1 MRGPGFVLSLLL
13 LLCPFRDAA
22 AQDITPGYQ
31 HFYNLDFDLALA
43 EFERQA
49 ATSPGNPQVWN
60 HIAHTIL
67 YAEMLRNGALES
79 EMVTGTN
86 SFLRR
91 EGLTPSPANA
101 QKFADSV
108 ARSISICEERL
119 RANPSDKEALYALGV
134 AHGLKANYDFLVKK
148 AWTDALSSASKARKH
163 HEKAFEID
171 PEFIDALL
179 VQGVHQYV
187 VGSLPRT
194 LRFIGFFIGFRGDRT
209 KGIEML
215 KRVEIYGKENRVDAQ
230 IVLATIYRRER
241 RPAEAIPLLSTLSDR
256 FPRNYLLPLEMVQMY
271 ADLGDKTRAL
281 QVLDQIEQKR
291 VQNKDG
297 FDRLPRERVAYARGN
312 FLFWYQDFEAA
323 LQSMKVATAGVA
335 RLNLAT
341 AALAWMRLGQIHDM
355 LGQRKDAVS
364 AYGKAIE
371 LAPKSEIAKESKG
384 YQSKPYR
391 RKNGNGDHNG
401 GAENVH

>member
-1 MRGPGFVLSLLL
+1 MCGRTSICSVIENMRRRVLFLL
-13 LLCPFRDAA
+13 AA
-22 AQDITPGYQ
+22 AAAVVLLNAQEIPPGYQ

-43 EFERQA
+43 DFERQA
-49 ATSPGNPQVWN
+49 AADPNNPESYN

-79 EMVTGTN
+79 ELVTGTN

-91 EGLTPSPANA
+91 EGLHPTAESQ

-119 RANPSDKEALYALGV
+119 RKDEKDKQALYAIGV
-134 AHGLKANYDFLVKK
+134 AYGLKANYDFLVRK
-148 AWTDALSSASKARKH
+148 AWSDALGSASKARKY
-163 HEKAFEID
+163 HEKATEID

-194 LRFIGFFIGFRGDRT
+194 LRFIGFFMGFRGDRT

-215 KRVEIYGKENRVDAQ
+215 KKVEIYGKTNRVDAQ

-256 FPRNYLLPLEMVQMY
+256 FPRNYLLPFEMVQMY
-271 ADLGDKTRAL
+271 ADLGDREHAIA
-281 QVLDQIEQKR
+281 VLDQIEEKR
-291 VQNKDG
+291 VKKQHG
-297 FDRLPRERVAYARGN
+297 FERVPQERVAYARGN
-312 FLFWYQDFEAA
+312 FLFWYRDFPAA
-323 LQSMKVATAGVA
+323 LQSMKTATAGVA
-335 RLNLAT
+335 KLNLAT
-341 AALAWMRLGQIHDM
+341 AVLAWMRLGQIHDM
-355 LGQRKDAVS
+355 LGQRKDAIA
-364 AYGKAIE
+364 AYDKAIE
-371 LAPKSEIAKESKG
+371 LAPKSEAGKESKG
-384 YQSKPYR
+384 YKSKAYR
-391 RKNGNGDHNG
+391 RVD
-401 GAENVH
+401 